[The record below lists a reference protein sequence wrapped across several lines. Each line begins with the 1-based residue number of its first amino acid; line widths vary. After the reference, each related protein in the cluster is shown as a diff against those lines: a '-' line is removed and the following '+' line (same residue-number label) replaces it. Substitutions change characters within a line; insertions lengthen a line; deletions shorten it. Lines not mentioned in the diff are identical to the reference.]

1 MKKNEYSQSITIL
14 LVIGPWLIFSM
25 AGGLFGK
32 YRDNIQVPFNFA
44 IKYGLIWA
52 VVLLGLAFIA
62 YILSLKNDKFKIWI
76 RTTIKMSLITL
87 VFVLVVWYLRPEYS
101 SVMDRF

>member
-1 MKKNEYSQSITIL
+1 MNKKEYSQSITIL

-52 VVLLGLAFIA
+52 VVLLGIAFIA
-62 YILSLKNDKFKIWI
+62 YILSLHNDKFKIWI
-76 RTTIKMSLITL
+76 GTTIKMSLITL
-87 VFVLVVWYLRPEYS
+87 VFVIIVWYMRPEYS
-101 SVMDRF
+101 SVMNRF

>member
-1 MKKNEYSQSITIL
+1 MKEKNYSLSTSALI
-14 LVIGPWLIFSM
+14 VIVPWLVFAL

-52 VVLLGLAFIA
+52 VVLLGVAFIT
-62 YILSLKNDKFKIWI
+62 YILSLHNQKLKVWI
-76 RTTIKMSLITL
+76 GTALKMSLVTFM
-87 VFVLVVWYLRPEYS
+87 FVLIVWYLRPEYS
-101 SVMDRF
+101 SVMERF